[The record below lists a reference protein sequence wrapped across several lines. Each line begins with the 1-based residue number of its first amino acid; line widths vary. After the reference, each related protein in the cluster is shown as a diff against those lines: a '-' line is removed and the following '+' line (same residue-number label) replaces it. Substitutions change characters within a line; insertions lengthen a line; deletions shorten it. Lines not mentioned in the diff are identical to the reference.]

1 MYSSALLYFYYNY
14 IKTQPTLKKKWS
26 ILDVFN
32 NNYYNIKY
40 YEIQEL

>member
-14 IKTQPTLKKKWS
+14 IRTQSTLKKNWS
-26 ILDVFN
+26 ILDAFN